1 MRNSY
6 VYALIGFA
14 GGLTK
19 RGKPIK
25 GLFKGEEADVEAGAA
40 AWNYC

>member
-25 GLFKGEEADVEAGAA
+25 GLFKGKEAGVDEGAA
-40 AWNYC
+40 AWNYR